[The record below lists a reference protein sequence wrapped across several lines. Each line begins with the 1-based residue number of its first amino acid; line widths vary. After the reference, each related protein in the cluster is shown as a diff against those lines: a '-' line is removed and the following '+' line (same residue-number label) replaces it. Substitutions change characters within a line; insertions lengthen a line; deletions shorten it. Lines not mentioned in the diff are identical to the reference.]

1 MSVEQV
7 DMWFD
12 LVLGGI
18 LASLTLGT
26 LLLAWWVKTT
36 EV

>member
-7 DMWFD
+7 DTMFD

-18 LASLTLGT
+18 LASLTIGT
-26 LLLAWWVKTT
+26 MLLAWWVRTT

>member
-1 MSVEQV
+1 MENI
-7 DMWFD
+7 DTMFD

-18 LASLTLGT
+18 LTMLTLGT
-26 LLLAWWVKTT
+26 LMLAWWVRTT